1 MRITRNASIIGAAV
15 LMVGASALS
24 ASAAPSA
31 SADNGTRTI
40 TALSIGVTA
49 DDIGSCGNIW
59 ATDTFNKFFQLKKTG
74 NGTYNL
80 TATYRNGTFVTVL
93 DPETGL
99 SPKSPGACE
108 SGADTGNTV
117 GAGITG
123 RQTQDWSVTVTTI
136 ASANKTPD
144 CTDNACVSA
153 TGFLTAV
160 FGTVPTLGSWTNVG
174 NYTTKNNGSWFDT
187 QGPSVTWPLSDTGDI
202 TGTL

>member
-1 MRITRNASIIGAAV
+1 MRITRNASIIGAAL

-31 SADNGTRTI
+31 SADNGTQTI

-49 DDIGSCGNIW
+49 DDIGSCNNVW
-59 ATDTFNKFFQLKKTG
+59 ATDTFNKFFQLKNNG

-80 TATYRNGTFVTVL
+80 TATYRNGTFVTIAG
-93 DPETGL
+93 T
-99 SPKSPGACE
+99 SPGACE
-108 SGADTGNTV
+108 ATGADDGSLV

-123 RQTQDWSVTVTTI
+123 RETQDWSATVTAT
-136 ASANKTPD
+136 APANKTPD
-144 CTDNACVSA
+144 CTNNACVGSG
-153 TGFLTAV
+153 GFLDAV
-160 FGTVPTLGSWTNVG
+160 FGPGNYTRGEWTNVSY
-174 NYTTKNNGSWFDT
+174 YTTKNNGSWFDT